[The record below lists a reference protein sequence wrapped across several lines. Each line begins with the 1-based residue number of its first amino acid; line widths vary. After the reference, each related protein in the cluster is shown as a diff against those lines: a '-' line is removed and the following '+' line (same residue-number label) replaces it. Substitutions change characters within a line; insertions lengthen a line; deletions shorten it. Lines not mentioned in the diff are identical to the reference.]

1 MDNCALTENMKTW
14 LKDIYLSAAVEQRSA
29 ASNYHL
35 FALGSDSNEK
45 ATQFEELADEHR
57 EFAHILEC
65 LAKELDLD

>member
-14 LKDIYLSAAVEQRSA
+14 LKDIYLTAAVEQRSA

-35 FALGSDSNEK
+35 FALGSENNES
-45 ATQFEELADEHR
+45 ATAFEELADEHR

>member
-14 LKDIYLSAAVEQRSA
+14 LKDIYLTAAVEQRSA
-29 ASNYHL
+29 ASIYHL
-35 FALGSDSNEK
+35 FSLGSDSNEK
-45 ATQFEELADEHR
+45 ATQFEELTDEHR